1 MQLTQQTVIRRT
13 DSRYRELLRLCHLSK
28 NLYNAGLYRIRQ
40 HYFDTGKYLD
50 YFSLYQL
57 LRKEENPD
65 LRALPSQTAQQV
77 LKQIDRDFRAFFSLV
92 KKKDRKCRIPNYK
105 DKDGLNLVVYTNQQI
120 RKRPLS
126 KGILSVPGLDCTF
139 QTNLSSI
146 DLVRLVPRTNQIVL
160 EVVYTVTEKDLLPDN
175 GKYMAIDLGVDN
187 LATVVFSDA
196 KRPVVLNGRIL
207 KSINQYYNKKRSE
220 FQAKKATSKMNRLT
234 CKRNSKVK
242 DQLHKVS
249 RQIVNHAVSNQYNTV
264 VVGYNR
270 EWKQDTRLG
279 TQNNQNFVSIPHY
292 RLVQMLDYKCKL
304 EGIRLV
310 LVEEAYTSKAS
321 ALDRDEIPSIKEKN
335 PTFSGTRKHR
345 GLYVTGS
352 GQTVNAD
359 VNGSLNIL
367 RKVAGDEIEIL
378 SPASRGCVFHPV
390 RISLD

>member
-50 YFSLYQL
+50 YFSLYQS

-77 LKQIDRDFRAFFSLV
+77 LKQLDRDFRSFFSLV
-92 KKKDRKCRIPNYK
+92 KKKDRKCRIPDYK
-105 DKDGLNLVVYTNQQI
+105 DKDGLNAVFYTNQQI
-120 RKRPLS
+120 RKRSLS
-126 KGILSVPGLDCTF
+126 NGILSVPGLDCTF
-139 QTNLSSI
+139 RTNLSTI
-146 DLVRLVPRTNQIVL
+146 DQVRLVPRTHQIVL
-160 EVVYTVTEKDLLPDN
+160 EVVYTVTDKDRLPDN

-187 LATVVFSDA
+187 LATLTFSDA

-207 KSINQYYNKKRSE
+207 KSINQYYNKKRSG
-220 FQAKKATSKMNRLT
+220 FQAKKATSKMKRLT

-292 RLVQMLDYKCKL
+292 KLVQMLDYKCKL
-304 EGIRLV
+304 ECIRLV
-310 LVEEAYTSKAS
+310 LVDEAYTSKAS
-321 ALDRDEIPSIKEKN
+321 ALDRDRIPSLKEKN